1 MEYVAYI
8 RSICISLKKSTYVIS
23 DVDIGGNVSMN
34 SNSFFVSRGR
44 QGKNQVAT
52 TEVAS
57 GRLEADS
64 PVIVSL
70 ADEIQSSTPSKS
82 GRGGILSPT
91 PLPPSSPSLSSP
103 SVSHRY
109 NLVINTLHHSSEHS
123 SGIENGL
130 IDPVPITFT
139 HFVGALARSGYQGQD
154 ASFYN
159 NPMVTRI

>member
-1 MEYVAYI
+1 
-8 RSICISLKKSTYVIS
+8 
-23 DVDIGGNVSMN
+23 MN

-52 TEVAS
+52 TEGTS

-70 ADEIQSSTPSKS
+70 AEEIQSSTPSKS

-103 SVSHRY
+103 SISHRY
-109 NLVINTLHHSSEHS
+109 CSNVKKTLYHSSKHPS
-123 SGIENGL
+123 LLVFSLPIILQNNRLPKLIIKGL
-130 IDPVPITFT
+130 LN
-139 HFVGALARSGYQGQD
+139 H
-154 ASFYN
+154 
-159 NPMVTRI
+159 